1 MAPIK
6 HARPHSHCSHQSTS
20 SAATNGSS
28 RGGRRHKKDQEDFRN
43 YLFKILKEIY
53 SDTGITKQAMD
64 SLNSLINYLFEVIA
78 TEASS
83 VMMESNRTILTA
95 NDIQTAIRRIL
106 PGELQKHAVSEGT
119 KAIVKFKSF
128 YK

>member
-6 HARPHSHCSHQSTS
+6 HVRPHSHCSHQSTS
-20 SAATNGSS
+20 SGTTSSS

-53 SDTGITKQAMD
+53 SDTGITRQAMD
-64 SLNSLINYLFEVIA
+64 ALNSLINYLFELIA

-83 VMMESNRTILTA
+83 IMTESNRTILTA
-95 NDIQTAIRRIL
+95 NDIQTAIRRLL